1 MRRSPL
7 EAGQR
12 WLAPAEE
19 DFKWVKDLADRGGY
33 HLACF
38 LAQQTADKAMKA
50 FLYAQGEE
58 VVLGHSVER
67 LCTLASRWKPDLNE
81 SVKRWAVLDSH
92 YIPTR
97 YPNALPDSIPAK
109 VYTEEV
115 AKTAATLA
123 EEVVAPIRSEL
134 TRLDQAAKKQSE

>member
-7 EAGQR
+7 EEGQR
-12 WLAPAEE
+12 WLAQAEE
-19 DFKWVKDLADRGGY
+19 DLKWVKDLADRGGY
-33 HLACF
+33 YLACS
-38 LAQQTADKAMKA
+38 AEKAMKA

-67 LCTLASRWKPDLNE
+67 LCTMAGQWKPDLKE
-81 SVKRWAVLDSH
+81 SVKRWAILDTY

-97 YPNALPDSIPAK
+97 YPNGLPDSIPAR

-115 AKTAATLA
+115 AKAAATLA
-123 EEVVAPIRSEL
+123 EEIVSSIRSEL
-134 TRLDQAAKKQSE
+134 ERLSGKIG